1 MYLLCLKVKRL
12 DDMEEELDKTL
23 AEKET
28 LGLTLLTKDEEA
40 VNMNEK
46 VRLSFT
52 YSKSKELIITVT
64 RLNRHCI

>member
-23 AEKET
+23 VEKET
-28 LGLTLLTKDEEA
+28 LGLTLLKKDEEA
-40 VNMNEK
+40 VNVNEK

>member
-46 VRLSFT
+46 VRLSFS

>member
-28 LGLTLLTKDEEA
+28 LGLTLLKKDEEA
-40 VNMNEK
+40 VNVNEK